1 VYQIAASAINAN
13 TTTAPTIGPAIHVF
27 EDFLSVGVLLKDV
40 AVGDNVDDGAGD
52 AVELAPVLVAVCV
65 AVSDGCHR
73 IKMALALMPSAVLI
87 LDVVPAFVNVH
98 SWVGS
103 VLVEVHRFA
112 EYQTMPF
119 SVCAL

>member
-1 VYQIAASAINAN
+1 MFQIAASAIKAN
-13 TTTAPTIGPAIHVF
+13 TTTAPTIGPAIHVCEVF
-27 EDFLSVGVLLKDV
+27 PSVGVLLKDV
-40 AVGDNVDDGAGD
+40 AVGD
-52 AVELAPVLVAVCV
+52 AVELAPVLVAVCI
-65 AVSDGCHR
+65 AVSEGCHR
-73 IKMALALMPSAVLI
+73 MKMALALMPAAVLI
-87 LDVVPAFVNVH
+87 LDVVPTFVNVH